1 MSPRKIIFFAL
12 IAVAVLGAGIAFS
25 ILSSQDGKA
34 GQKGPKELRVWVVGD
49 DVAGYDDIVKDFKS
63 KYDRYKNT
71 EIRITKFAN
80 FADYEKTL
88 LNVIADGNSPEVF
101 VVPSDGAGVLES
113 KIEPIPDAYLSTDE
127 FSKRF
132 NRVFDPLITERQE
145 KDEDGKEVTV
155 SELKGVPMGYET
167 MAAFY
172 NLDLVSNAVPR
183 TWSELAKQASES
195 STVSGDDGESS
206 DSEGSVLVG
215 MGLGGKYVQ
224 NAGDLVSLFMVQNGF
239 ASYENLSE
247 NGSAKA
253 LSEYLAYGV
262 PSGSSTG
269 DSTGNGNDLSRFRS
283 EMDKLSITATD
294 LFARGKIGVVF
305 GFPSY
310 LREIQYAVKRASQE
324 ASLNK
329 RNLKTTTLPVTDNEK
344 NPANLARFQYFAL
357 SKYAKDQQGGLEFIL
372 HLADAKSQESY
383 MEKFPYVLPA
393 LNELVEKRKEQ
404 TMSKEY
410 PRIKYESFLPVQ
422 NAKSV
427 AYDKGLSSEYDAYFK
442 ALGDS
447 GKDSKKI
454 VTELSELIKC
464 QRRHLIEGANFE
476 EACPTY

>member
-25 ILSSQDGKA
+25 ILSSKDDKS

-113 KIEPIPDAYLSTDE
+113 KIEPIPDAYLSTDD

-145 KDEDGKEVTV
+145 KNEDGKEVTV

-195 STVSGDDGESS
+195 SVVSEEGES
-206 DSEGSVLVG
+206 DSAGSVLVG

-224 NAGDLVSLFMVQNGF
+224 NASDLVSLFMVQNGF

-247 NGSAKA
+247 NGSTKA
-253 LSEYLAYGV
+253 VAEYLAYGI
-262 PSGSSTG
+262 PSGPSG
-269 DSTGNGNDLSRFRS
+269 DSAGNGNDLSRFRS

-294 LFARGKIGVVF
+294 LFARGKVGVVF

-324 ASLNK
+324 TVLNK
-329 RNLKTTTLPVTDNEK
+329 RNLKTTTLPVTDNDK

-357 SKYAKDQQGGLEFIL
+357 SKYAKDQQGGLEFII
-372 HLADAKSQESY
+372 HLADKKSQESY

-410 PRIKYESFLPVQ
+410 PRVKYESFLPIQ
-422 NAKSV
+422 NAK
-427 AYDKGLSSEYDAYFK
+427 AITYDKGLASEFDAYFK
-442 ALGDS
+442 ALGDP
-447 GKDSKKI
+447 GKDSRRI
-454 VTELSELIKC
+454 VSELSELVKC